1 MNGEKKLIID
11 MAEKFTKKEL
21 LPYISQFDMY
31 PLIPHRFDPGEK
43 FFELGINEIVKTED
57 FRTIVEVVMKISEFC
72 AGFGAFLAYI
82 IAGEIL
88 KMKCEM
94 EFDGIAS
101 IGIFEEE
108 DLEIERGGRF
118 GMKIEDGK
126 IKGTKKSA
134 FLSPLAKVFA
144 IFCEDN
150 GKKAIAWI
158 KRDEVEVKESIGL
171 IGIRACPCADILI
184 KNSVKPLKIV
194 PADELFHYT
203 ISLISLFS
211 SACAC
216 STALSAIEKASSYAR
231 ERYQGGNLIIEY
243 DAIKLMISQ
252 NRGLLETC
260 VGSVLKSAEKF
271 SQDRKSWIDVIDSKI
286 LASEITVNACL
297 DAIQVFGGYGYM
309 RDYEVEKRFRDA
321 VALSLQ
327 PFDTSRA
334 SLYLH
339 FLQEHF

>member
-1 MNGEKKLIID
+1 MNGEKKLIINSI
-11 MAEKFTKKEL
+11 EKFSRKEL
-21 LPYISQFDMY
+21 LPYIYQFDMY
-31 PLIPHRFDPGEK
+31 PLISYPFDLSEK
-43 FFELGINEIVKTED
+43 FFELGIYEIIKRKD
-57 FRTIVEVVMKISEFC
+57 FSVLIEILMKISEIC
-72 AGFGAFLAYI
+72 AGVGAFLGYV

-88 KMKCEM
+88 KTKSEI
-94 EFDGIAS
+94 ELDGIAS

-108 DLEIERGGRF
+108 DVEVENGGRF
-118 GMKIEDGK
+118 GMIIENGK
-126 IKGTKKSA
+126 IKGTKKSL
-134 FLSPLAKVFA
+134 FLSPLAKIFA
-144 IFCEDN
+144 VFCEHD

-158 KRDEVEVKESIGL
+158 NRDDLEVKEPIGL
-171 IGIRACPCADILI
+171 IGIRACPCADVVI
-184 KNSVKPLKIV
+184 KNSVKPLKII
-194 PADELFHYT
+194 PADELFHYV

-216 STALSAIEKASSYAR
+216 STALSAIEKASSYAK

-243 DAIKLMISQ
+243 DVIKQMISQ

-260 VGSVLKSAEKF
+260 RDSILKSAEKF
-271 SQDRKSWIDVIDSKI
+271 SDDRSSWVDVMNSKI
-286 LASEITVNACL
+286 FASEVTVNACL

-334 SLYLH
+334 SLYLN
-339 FLQEHF
+339 FLHEHF